1 MYEVNRSVAII
12 RPRPPFLDWLKQL
25 PGELNDNVT
34 LASLTRD
41 CNALLI
47 PCADDYDAAEQAV
60 LEQYQQLFQ
69 AELADWCDDESLWPT
84 PLTLELFQEWFQ
96 LEIHSVLSDIVDEPL
111 ERAEFVPFD
120 LGQDA

>member
-12 RPRPPFLDWLKQL
+12 RPRAPFLDWLKQL

-34 LASLTRD
+34 LESLTRD

-60 LEQYQQLFQ
+60 LEQYPSLFQ
-69 AELADWCDDESLWPT
+69 AELADWCDDESLWPA
-84 PLTLELFQEWFQ
+84 PLTLALFQDWFQ

-111 ERAEFVPFD
+111 ERARFEPFEM
-120 LGQDA
+120 GPDA

>member
-12 RPRPPFLDWLKQL
+12 RPRVPFLDWLKQL

-34 LASLTRD
+34 LESLTRD

-60 LEQYQQLFQ
+60 LEQYQTLFQ
-69 AELADWCDDESLWPT
+69 AELADWCDDESLWPA
-84 PLTLELFQEWFQ
+84 PLSLALFQEWFQ
-96 LEIHSVLSDIVDEPL
+96 VEIHSVLSDIVDEPL
-111 ERAEFVPFD
+111 ERALFVPFD
-120 LGQDA
+120 IGPDA

>member
-1 MYEVNRSVAII
+1 MFEVNRSVAII
-12 RPRPPFLDWLKQL
+12 RPRAPFLEWLKQL

-34 LASLTRD
+34 LESLTRD

-60 LEQYQQLFQ
+60 LEQYQLLFQ
-69 AELADWCDDESLWPT
+69 AELADWCDDETLWPA
-84 PLTLELFQEWFQ
+84 PLTLERFQEWFQ

-120 LGQDA
+120 LGPDA